1 MALLFDVVHYLIK
14 AQHPKNVMFWRLA
27 TSLFLVK
34 QDRKYL
40 ECVIFVACLVYYWP
54 SKFFNILLTDLEL
67 SMLDFCV

>member
-54 SKFFNILLTDLEL
+54 S
-67 SMLDFCV
+67 